1 MNDYNSN
8 WSIEKRIEYL
18 LNTIPPVE
26 YNGRMR
32 SLFVGWGD
40 EDELKRRL
48 NAENQKVYPLCWQ
61 TPTKTKE
68 FLNHETKNVNLV
80 LAQLTS
86 DTDFN
91 TRRDERVYYPLLDVF
106 KDRIKLCFNNSGATI
121 IEKDTLTI
129 DKVPNYTNT
138 LTINTWDALIINF
151 DLIYY
156 KDKCLNKK
164 INYNL
169 D

>member
-1 MNDYNSN
+1 M
-8 WSIEKRIEYL
+8 ILI
-18 LNTIPPVE
+18 
-26 YNGRMR
+26 
-32 SLFVGWGD
+32 
-40 EDELKRRL
+40 
-48 NAENQKVYPLCWQ
+48 
-61 TPTKTKE
+61 
-68 FLNHETKNVNLV
+68 
-80 LAQLTS
+80 
-86 DTDFN
+86 FN